1 MTPPREPTRTLLT
14 RCWVLNRARRYPELA
29 EQLRAVP
36 ETQLAAEPALGFM
49 LADVLRRLGQGQ
61 EALDVLR
68 RIGPVLD
75 RRGNDRLHRRRL
87 NLLGTLHFE
96 QGRITEAAA
105 VWERQLEDATAA
117 SDEEFVAR
125 ANNNLGILFTLAANW
140 EEAVCAYNRAVTS
153 YQRLGYSRG
162 LAQSHHNLAMTYREM
177 GFPVESGRHFTD
189 AVALASSDSP
199 DEVARSEQERA
210 LLHLFEGDVELAAAS
225 AQRSLVGYRALGD
238 PTGEGEVT
246 RVLALVALAE
256 GRLDAARAHLDRA
269 AELAE
274 QVDAVLLGAEV
285 LEAQAALDR
294 LSGREG
300 SARRAEERAEGVFL
314 QLHAAPWGRQI
325 RARTRQI
332 AAVARNAL
340 AEDDGDPP
348 S

>member
-1 MTPPREPTRTLLT
+1 VTPPQESIRTLLT
-14 RCWVLNRARRYPELA
+14 RCWVLNRARRYPELV

-36 ETQLAAEPALGFM
+36 EAQLDAEPALGFM
-49 LADVLRRLGQGQ
+49 LADVLRRLGEGQ
-61 EALDVLR
+61 TALDVLQ

-96 QGRITEAAA
+96 QGRTAEAAA
-105 VWERQLEDATAA
+105 VWERQREDATTA

-177 GFPVESGRHFTD
+177 GFAVEAGRHFAD
-189 AVALASSDSP
+189 AVALAAADSP

-210 LLHLFEGDVELAAAS
+210 LLHLFEGDVELAEAS
-225 AQRSLVGYRALGD
+225 AQRSLDRYRALGD

-246 RVLALVALAE
+246 RVLALVALAL
-256 GRLDAARAHLDRA
+256 GRLDSARAHLDKA
-269 AELAE
+269 TELAD
-274 QVDAVLLGAEV
+274 QVDAVLLGAELLEARAV
-285 LEAQAALDR
+285 LER
-294 LSGREG
+294 LCGRDEE
-300 SARRAEERAEGVFL
+300 AHRAEERAEAVFRR
-314 QLHAAPWGRQI
+314 LHAAPWGRQI
-325 RARTRQI
+325 RERTRQVG
-332 AAVARNAL
+332 AVARDAL
-340 AEDDGDPP
+340 SRGDGEAP